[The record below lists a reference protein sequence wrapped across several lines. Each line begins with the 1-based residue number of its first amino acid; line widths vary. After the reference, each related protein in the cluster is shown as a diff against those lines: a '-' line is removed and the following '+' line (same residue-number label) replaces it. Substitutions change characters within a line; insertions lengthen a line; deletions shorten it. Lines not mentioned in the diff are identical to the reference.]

1 MTIDF
6 EKDQEEVLDKTT
18 NINKLADKIKELQA
32 HQKQLE
38 VQEDSI
44 KQKKKDIELLSGEVI
59 PTMLSEM
66 GLSYLKLQDG
76 SSIEVKTNYSAT
88 ITQANKE
95 NAFKWLRENGLGDI
109 IKNEISVSFGRNE
122 DNKAADYAELAKGQG
137 LEPQQKLKVEPM
149 TLKALVRERI
159 EAGKEMPTEL
169 FNVFIGNKDNNK
181 KETITMSE
189 VQEKKKNEISTN
201 LFEADAG
208 QGLNMTQEDL
218 ALPFLKVLGQLS
230 PECNKRDAK
239 HVEGAEPGMIINTV
253 TGEVYD
259 GVKGIDVVPVHYK
272 RQHIEWQDRG
282 ESQGA
287 PVKIYDAGDDLPST
301 TRDKFNK
308 DRLANGNYLE
318 NTASHFVVILG
329 DSPTTA
335 LLSMKATQLKVS
347 RKWNSMMMG
356 LKMQGKNGMFTPPT
370 YSHIYKLKTV
380 QQSNDK
386 GTWFGWDVSRVGP
399 ISDPGIYK
407 IAKDFGANVSK
418 GDVKVKHGE
427 QESKSDSPY

>member
-122 DNKAADYAELAKGQG
+122 DNKAADYAALAEERGFQ
-137 LEPQQKLKVEPM
+137 PTQKLKVEPM

-159 EAGKEMPTEL
+159 EAGKEMPTEI
-169 FNVFIGNKDNNK
+169 FNVFVGNKT
-181 KETITMSE
+181 TI
-189 VQEKKKNEISTN
+189 
-201 LFEADAG
+201 
-208 QGLNMTQEDL
+208 
-218 ALPFLKVLGQLS
+218 
-230 PECNKRDAK
+230 KRK
-239 HVEGAEPGMIINTV
+239 
-253 TGEVYD
+253 
-259 GVKGIDVVPVHYK
+259 
-272 RQHIEWQDRG
+272 Q
-282 ESQGA
+282 
-287 PVKIYDAGDDLPST
+287 
-301 TRDKFNK
+301 
-308 DRLANGNYLE
+308 
-318 NTASHFVVILG
+318 
-329 DSPTTA
+329 
-335 LLSMKATQLKVS
+335 
-347 RKWNSMMMG
+347 
-356 LKMQGKNGMFTPPT
+356 
-370 YSHIYKLKTV
+370 
-380 QQSNDK
+380 
-386 GTWFGWDVSRVGP
+386 
-399 ISDPGIYK
+399 
-407 IAKDFGANVSK
+407 
-418 GDVKVKHGE
+418 
-427 QESKSDSPY
+427 